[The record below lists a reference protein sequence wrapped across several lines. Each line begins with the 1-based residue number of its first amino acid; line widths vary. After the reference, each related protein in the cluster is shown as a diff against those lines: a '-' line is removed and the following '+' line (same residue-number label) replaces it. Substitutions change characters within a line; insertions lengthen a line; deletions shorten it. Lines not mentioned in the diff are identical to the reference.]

1 LDRGYFLDR
10 FERKGHAGNAMK
22 PLRVG
27 LCVLFAFSVLAL
39 GTVEVWSESI
49 LEIGAAAL
57 FLWWAIVTYRDSTS
71 KVYWNP
77 LNGPLLGLVCIGLLQ
92 LVFHGTAYPF
102 LTRTTLLKLTAYL
115 LVLFLTAQ
123 AFRGRK
129 DLYKLSWFV
138 IALCFAVSLLAIVQ
152 HFTSGAEIYWLSD
165 LKIEGE
171 PWGPYVNRNHFAGFV
186 ELTLPMGLALMTF
199 HGVRRD
205 LVPLVTLMTI
215 VPISALVLS
224 ASRAGIIGFGLEIG
238 ILVTLA
244 RSRKVWQGRRATAAA
259 MVALAALAIVAWVG
273 TGRTVER
280 FSDSSVRAVTVSRRV
295 SMFRGAAHIF
305 LDHPI
310 KGCGLGTLVD
320 VFPAY
325 ENAYDGRLVDHA
337 HNDYIEGL
345 AETGLL
351 GGLCGLA
358 FLWVLY
364 REGRKN
370 FVAEQGHFSRGLHAA
385 AIMAVCGLLLHSFV
399 DFNLQIPANA
409 LFFLLEAYLVTAPPL
424 PSDAVV
430 PRTRRRVENGVAAR
444 IGLQN
449 DAVI

>member
-1 LDRGYFLDR
+1 MDRGYFPDR
-10 FERKGHAGNAMK
+10 FKRAGWADIAMK
-22 PLRVG
+22 MLRIG
-27 LCVLFAFSVLAL
+27 LCLLFAFSVLAL

-57 FLWWAIVTYRDSTS
+57 FLWWAILAYRNSGS

-77 LNGPLLGLVCIGLLQ
+77 LNGPLLGLVVIGLLQ
-92 LVFHGTAYPF
+92 LIFHGTAYPF
-102 LTRTTLLKLTAYL
+102 LTRTMLLKLAAYFL
-115 LVLFLTAQ
+115 ALFLTAQ

-129 DLYKLSWFV
+129 DLYKLAWFI
-138 IALCFAVSLLAIVQ
+138 IALCFAVSLLAIIQ

-186 ELTLPMGLALMTF
+186 ELTLPMGLALMAF

-205 LVPLVTLMTI
+205 LVPLATLMTI
-215 VPISALVLS
+215 VPISALILS
-224 ASRAGIIGFGLEIG
+224 ASRAGIIGFGLEVA
-238 ILVTLA
+238 ILVLLA
-244 RSRKVWQGRRATAAA
+244 RSRKAWQGRRATAAA
-259 MVALAALAIVAWVG
+259 VVALAALAVVAWVG
-273 TGRTVER
+273 TGRAIER
-280 FSDSSVRAVTVSRRV
+280 FSGSSVRGVTVSRRA

-337 HNDYIEGL
+337 HDDYIEGL

-351 GGLCGLA
+351 GGLCGVV
-358 FLWVLY
+358 FLWRLY

-370 FVAEQGHFSRGLHAA
+370 FMAEQGHFSRGLHAA

-409 LFFLLEAYLVTAPPL
+409 LLFLLQAYLVTAPPL
-424 PSDAVV
+424 PSDASA
-430 PRTRRRVENGVAAR
+430 PRERRRVEEPGAAGMGVRNG
-444 IGLQN
+444 
-449 DAVI
+449 AVI